1 MLFYFRNCLLKTFFF
16 FINFSA
22 YFKHP
27 RLVCNPGARDAK
39 PYKGLYIQMGDD
51 PERDYMEIPLKLKD
65 LSSDWKEA
73 GCVTKMGKHGF
84 FFSIIF

>member
-1 MLFYFRNCLLKTFFF
+1 M
-16 FINFSA
+16 
-22 YFKHP
+22 
-27 RLVCNPGARDAK
+27 CNPGARDAK

-84 FFSIIF
+84 YFLHYFLVYNKFHLSCNK